1 MTLLELMSNCI
12 KFITQDDQELNALN
26 LELFKNSSNYK
37 SFISNS
43 LPEINRA
50 IQQIVTYK
58 KLPIET
64 IEIDNS
70 GANSNKTL
78 EIELTKEQLRKIY
91 SIFKVVVFDING
103 NIYSPVT
110 YKRIGNN
117 LLTTNIKGTIYIRY
131 YPRIRLLGVDTD
143 TGKSDLGISEYCSE
157 AIEMTFDE
165 FINLIKSKSLEPE
178 KIYKIKDLTIK
189 QYKVATSTSG
199 YRDATTEDGVL
210 DIDNSLNLEE
220 IGLDDT
226 ICTLVIPYLVKAN
239 MWQEIEPELAQLQR
253 NIGLQNLAI
262 LDTNQDETYQDSV
275 AVTNRWW

>member
-70 GANSNKTL
+70 NSSGSNKTL
-78 EIELTKEQLRKIY
+78 EIELSKEQLRKIY
-91 SIFKVVVFDING
+91 SIFKVEVFDNNG

-110 YKRIGNN
+110 YKRLGNK
-117 LLTTNIKGTIYIRY
+117 LLIANIKGKIYINY
-131 YPRIRLLGVDTD
+131 YPRIRLLGVDID
-143 TGKSDLGISEYCSE
+143 TGKSDLGTLEYDGGDSYMSE
-157 AIEMTFDE
+157 
-165 FINLIKSKSLEPE
+165 
-178 KIYKIKDLTIK
+178 
-189 QYKVATSTSG
+189 
-199 YRDATTEDGVL
+199 
-210 DIDNSLNLEE
+210 DNSLDLNT

-253 NIGLQNLAI
+253 NIGLQNLI
-262 LDTNQDETYQDSV
+262 TLDTNQDEQYQESV
-275 AVTNRWW
+275 AITNGWW

>member
-91 SIFKVVVFDING
+91 SIFKVEVFDIH
-103 NIYSPVT
+103 S
-110 YKRIGNN
+110 
-117 LLTTNIKGTIYIRY
+117 IR
-131 YPRIRLLGVDTD
+131 TH
-143 TGKSDLGISEYCSE
+143 
-157 AIEMTFDE
+157 
-165 FINLIKSKSLEPE
+165 
-178 KIYKIKDLTIK
+178 
-189 QYKVATSTSG
+189 
-199 YRDATTEDGVL
+199 
-210 DIDNSLNLEE
+210 
-220 IGLDDT
+220 
-226 ICTLVIPYLVKAN
+226 
-239 MWQEIEPELAQLQR
+239 
-253 NIGLQNLAI
+253 
-262 LDTNQDETYQDSV
+262 
-275 AVTNRWW
+275 